1 MRRREFIAGLG
12 SAAAWPV
19 VARAQQA
26 ALPVIGFLSPGSA
39 DLDYKNWT
47 VPFLQGLK
55 EAGYVEGD
63 VAPSL
68 GIEIIPI
75 DVRDPARIERAI
87 AEFARTANGGVIVA
101 ASPAALINR
110 NVIVAVVTQHRLP
123 AVYFHSDLVRA
134 GGLISYGPDAVG
146 EFGQAA
152 SYVDRILKG
161 KNQRT
166 CRCGPNFA

>member
-1 MRRREFIAGLG
+1 MKRREFIMLF
-12 SAAAWPV
+12 SSTVVAWPLT
-19 VARAQQA
+19 ARAQRQPM
-26 ALPVIGFLSPGSA
+26 PVLGYLDPTSPGEFA
-39 DLDYKNWT
+39 E
-47 VPFLQGLK
+47 PRRAFLQGLK